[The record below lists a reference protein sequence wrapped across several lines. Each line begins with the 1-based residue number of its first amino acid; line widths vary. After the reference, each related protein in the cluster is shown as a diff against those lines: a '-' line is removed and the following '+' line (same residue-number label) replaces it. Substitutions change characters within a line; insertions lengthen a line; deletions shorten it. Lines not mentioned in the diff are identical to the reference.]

1 MVLTMRLRYVRA
13 VVDGFTHYFDASV
26 VTAPLPSGIEV
37 GAAHFDAAA
46 ASDRE
51 AKKTAKYRQTTAVN
65 VNNSSFTPFVL
76 ETHGRLGKQ
85 ATDISRKL
93 SRDRDAGTHHDRHE
107 DDEVPLF
114 GTRERNVKLL
124 GWGTLLSVSLQCSH
138 VEIMDAYYHWMT
150 THLKRG
156 TNRRR
161 RALRSQV
168 VAGTQNNGACLV
180 RVIWGLIP
188 DSLLGSLSS
197 TVVFICI
204 LKVD

>member
-1 MVLTMRLRYVRA
+1 
-13 VVDGFTHYFDASV
+13 
-26 VTAPLPSGIEV
+26 
-37 GAAHFDAAA
+37 
-46 ASDRE
+46 
-51 AKKTAKYRQTTAVN
+51 VN

-85 ATDISRKL
+85 ATDMLRKL
-93 SRDRDAGTHHDRHE
+93 SRHRDAGTHHDRHE

-124 GWGTLLSVSLQCSH
+124 RWGTTLLSVSLQCSN

-161 RALRSQV
+161 QALTSQI
-168 VAGTQNNGACLV
+168 VAGTQNNGA
-180 RVIWGLIP
+180 
-188 DSLLGSLSS
+188 
-197 TVVFICI
+197 
-204 LKVD
+204 